1 MPGSRIRSAVRL
13 LVVDPLDRLLL
24 FHANPGRGHADG
36 FWFCPGGGV
45 QAGES
50 ALQAATREL
59 NEETGLHV
67 DPDRIR
73 GPVWT
78 RRHVVPLAHAD
89 DPGTAGGERAGSDK
103 GAYDDLDAGDALD
116 LLDQREQFFVYRAP
130 NTPAIHAIGDP
141 WSARDGHQAYRW
153 WSRRDLEAGPADA
166 AVFAPRRLPELFP
179 EILAGRWENPPR
191 DVGA

>member
-1 MPGSRIRSAVRL
+1 MRL
-13 LVVDPLDRLLL
+13 LVIDPLDRLLL
-24 FHANPGRGHADG
+24 FHAKPRRGPADG

-45 QAGES
+45 EAGES
-50 ALQAATREL
+50 ALQAAAREL
-59 NEETGLHV
+59 REETGLNV
-67 DPDRIR
+67 DPDRMQ

-78 RRHVVPLAHAD
+78 RRHVVPS
-89 DPGTAGGERAGSDK
+89 AGAEDAPPDGG
-103 GAYDDLDAGDALD
+103 GANGD

-141 WSARDGHQAYRW
+141 WSVRDGHQAYRW

-179 EILAGRWENPPR
+179 EVLAGKWEDPPL
-191 DVGA
+191 DVGV

>member
-24 FHANPGRGHADG
+24 FHAHPGPGPGHG

-45 QAGES
+45 EAGES
-50 ALQAATREL
+50 ALEAAAREL
-59 NEETGLHV
+59 REETGLEV

-78 RRHVVPLAHAD
+78 RRHVVPVGGTE
-89 DPGTAGGERAGSDK
+89 DPRAAVGERGEGTGSD
-103 GAYDDLDAGDALD
+103 GD

-153 WSRRDLEAGPADA
+153 WSRGDLEAGPADA

-179 EILAGRWENPPR
+179 EILAGRWEDPPR
-191 DVGA
+191 DVGV

>member
-24 FHANPGRGHADG
+24 FHANPGREPAAG

-50 ALQAATREL
+50 PLRAAAREL
-59 NEETGLHV
+59 REETGLEV
-67 DPDRIR
+67 DPEHMR

-78 RRHVVPLAHAD
+78 RRHVVPVGGVEDASAAANGG
-89 DPGTAGGERAGSDK
+89 GTGNAGNAGNPESRE
-103 GAYDDLDAGDALD
+103 D

-141 WSARDGHQAYRW
+141 WSARDGHQVYRW

-179 EILAGRWENPPR
+179 EILAGRWEDPPR
-191 DVGA
+191 DVGV